1 MSTPKPADSDMQ
13 IVIPL
18 QDMAVLRASV
28 NGETDTIG
36 KVIAR
41 IISGWARDPRRYA
54 KDYAKH
60 LVLAPQTRV
69 LMDGETLRSYLRRVA
84 ITVITEV
91 RSASSDTQVAAD
103 RLGYERTGLA
113 KLLRRLRA
121 DEVECFHFQEEVSS
135 VDLLPLNT
143 LVQRHLTYALKA
155 CNDDSE
161 KAAELLGVSSAQL
174 NLISLLVSSGNPE
187 NGSGKRL
194 ENELL

>member
-1 MSTPKPADSDMQ
+1 MQ

-18 QDMAVLRASV
+18 QDMAALRASV

-143 LVQRHLTYALKA
+143 LVQRHLTYALKT
-155 CNDDSE
+155 CNDDRE
-161 KAAELLGVSSAQL
+161 KTAELLGVSSAQL
-174 NLISLLVSSGNPE
+174 DLISLLVSSGNPE